1 MLTPDRDIRG
11 HGFELKD
18 KAFFATDKNLMD
30 TDEYNTMI
38 ESVDCIVINR
48 QYSPHF
54 MPLQDRSIIIS
65 CTDRC
70 MEFDGG
76 YVALPACALYEAD
89 RSHILSKE
97 YPIRTYPWLKK
108 RS

>member
-1 MLTPDRDIRG
+1 MGRDNPRDAVLSV
-11 HGFELKD
+11 ELKD

-54 MPLQDRSIIIS
+54 MPLQGRSIIIS
-65 CTDRC
+65 LHRQVH
-70 MEFDGG
+70 G
-76 YVALPACALYEAD
+76 V
-89 RSHILSKE
+89 
-97 YPIRTYPWLKK
+97 
-108 RS
+108 